1 MMKLETNHGEARF
14 QEGSVSMPRARWMK
28 RELDPRALQEENK
41 RERLTPSKPIME
53 TRQLCPAAPG
63 GQRPSP
69 AAEALSVSVSRTDV
83 RRCRAGCRGSS

>member
-53 TRQLCPAAPG
+53 RCSCAQRHLEVSDPAQLRKRC
-63 GQRPSP
+63 
-69 AAEALSVSVSRTDV
+69 LSL
-83 RRCRAGCRGSS
+83 